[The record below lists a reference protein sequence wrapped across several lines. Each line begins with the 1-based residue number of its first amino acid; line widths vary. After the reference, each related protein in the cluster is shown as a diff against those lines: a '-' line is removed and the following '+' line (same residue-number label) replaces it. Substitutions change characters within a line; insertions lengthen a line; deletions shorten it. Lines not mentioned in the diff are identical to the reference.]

1 MSASRPSTAQSR
13 ATLILVLT
21 TAIWGFTFVTN
32 QNLLKTISAIDIM
45 TWRFGIAAVLLVAF
59 KPSALGQLDRRTA
72 VQGIILGLLLSLGY
86 VTQLVGLKTTTATA
100 SGFIT
105 GLFVIFTPIISSA
118 IFKQRISSLAW
129 FAVALTTLGLGLLAL
144 QGWHMRRGAGLTL
157 ACAFLF
163 ACHIVGLGQWSRAQI
178 AYALTTLQI
187 SVVFLV
193 SLTVSLAKGG
203 PALDNTVAN
212 WRDLVFLAAFATCL
226 CFFAQTWAQSKLT
239 ATRTGIILTLEPVF
253 SGVAGVTIAHDDLTQ
268 RMLVGALFI
277 LISMYLVELDPKQR
291 NHEIAIRL
299 EP

>member
-144 QGWHMRRGAGLTL
+144 QGWHMGRGAGLTL

>member
-1 MSASRPSTAQSR
+1 
-13 ATLILVLT
+13 
-21 TAIWGFTFVTN
+21 
-32 QNLLKTISAIDIM
+32 M

-86 VTQLVGLKTTTATA
+86 ITQLVGLKTTTATA

-129 FAVALTTLGLGLLAL
+129 FAVVLTTLGLGLLAL
-144 QGWHMRRGAGLTL
+144 QGWHMGRGAGLTL

-163 ACHIVGLGQWSRAQI
+163 ACHIVGLGQWSRAKI

-193 SLTVSLAKGG
+193 SLTVSLTKGG
-203 PALDNTVAN
+203 PTLDNTVAN
-212 WRDLVFLAAFATCL
+212 WRDLVFLAVFATCL

-268 RMLVGALFI
+268 RMVVGALLI
-277 LISMYLVELDPKQR
+277 LIAMYLVELDPKQR
-291 NHEIAIRL
+291 NHEIPIRL